1 MYFETFPFIQYDSL
15 GDGNPKEVKNL
26 LRRVKVRSDI
36 RSNSSLFD
44 TYYVREGETPEMIA
58 DRLYDNVNLHWVV
71 LLFNDITDRYHQWP
85 MSQPQFQA
93 YVNDKY
99 TNPSGIH
106 HYEIA
111 QTSGDTTIKIEVNDL
126 TTYPTAT
133 AITNLEYEEREQDKK
148 RSIKLLNPRFVPDFV
163 DEFKERVKESVI

>member
-1 MYFETFPFIQYDSL
+1 M
-15 GDGNPKEVKNL
+15 
-26 LRRVKVRSDI
+26 
-36 RSNSSLFD
+36 
-44 TYYVREGETPEMIA
+44 
-58 DRLYDNVNLHWVV
+58 
-71 LLFNDITDRYHQWP
+71 P

-148 RSIKLLNPRFVPDFV
+148 EKYQITQSKICSRLCR
-163 DEFKERVKESVI
+163 